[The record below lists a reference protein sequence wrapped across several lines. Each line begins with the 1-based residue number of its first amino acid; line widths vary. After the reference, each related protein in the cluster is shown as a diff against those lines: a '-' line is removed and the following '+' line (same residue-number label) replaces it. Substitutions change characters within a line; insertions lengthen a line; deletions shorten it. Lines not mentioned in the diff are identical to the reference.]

1 MSSHPALAGSSP
13 RLGAHHTADDSH
25 SHQAHSHSRPPHTAV
40 AVASKPVR
48 HGLAAWQWAALGIAI
63 GGGVIA
69 ALVFLRGGSGEPGE
83 DFMRRMDAAALG
95 APMPNIAGG
104 PLIRVD
110 RADGG
115 ATVIATGVAP
125 GDCVRA
131 GWQMVRRGV
140 LTINGTTPPRVSA
153 AILTELCYQADGAEV
168 RWAPRKGP

>member
-13 RLGAHHTADDSH
+13 RLGAHHAADDKH
-25 SHQAHSHSRPPHTAV
+25 PHQAHPDSRHPHATG
-40 AVASKPVR
+40 AVASQPGR
-48 HGLAAWQWAALGIAI
+48 RRLAAWQWAALGVATGGAVI
-63 GGGVIA
+63 G
-69 ALVFLRGGSGEPGE
+69 ALILLRGGSGEPGE

-95 APMPNIAGG
+95 TPMANRVGG

-110 RADGG
+110 HADGG
-115 ATVIATGVAP
+115 VTVIASGVAP
-125 GDCVRA
+125 SDCVRA

-168 RWAPRKGP
+168 RWAPRKGS